1 MGIEAL
7 GSGYKHAAPREFF
20 FVLRKFARDKIP
32 GNHTSPRTLPPP
44 QTATM
49 KFTLLFLSAAALL
62 SAQSVD
68 TVSATQSGVCEPH
81 NDHW

>member
-1 MGIEAL
+1 
-7 GSGYKHAAPREFF
+7 
-20 FVLRKFARDKIP
+20 
-32 GNHTSPRTLPPP
+32 
-44 QTATM
+44 M
-49 KFTLLFLSAAALL
+49 KFTLLFLSATALL